1 MPHGRVAEAGKGN
14 KNICRTNRLE
24 LSCVGHSRRQPQDA
38 DEAAMIDLKAI
49 QTELDHARL
58 ARIEAQA
65 AGCEVEELIA
75 AVQHFEPGKQR
86 LVFWVECGEA

>member
-1 MPHGRVAEAGKGN
+1 
-14 KNICRTNRLE
+14 
-24 LSCVGHSRRQPQDA
+24 
-38 DEAAMIDLKAI
+38 MIDLKAI